1 MKKCPYCAEEIQ
13 DEAIVCK
20 HCGRV
25 LTSTAAIPQAP
36 IKPIKKKVPVWL
48 MVIVGILLLCV
59 CGLVFAIGNSGS
71 EKASPAQTESDNKAI
86 PTQTETAAPTNTP
99 IFWDSSR
106 EYPEPVPDLYQQL
119 LDNKNKMT
127 DIQFKEYLSS
137 IKGQRIHL
145 KATVMEV
152 LEDNRVY
159 FSATEGGLFDSV
171 YLSGLPRDILIA
183 LNKDQIVEFDA
194 TIKDFTEFIITVMN
208 VDDPVVYSIR

>member
-1 MKKCPYCAEEIQ
+1 
-13 DEAIVCK
+13 
-20 HCGRV
+20 
-25 LTSTAAIPQAP
+25 
-36 IKPIKKKVPVWL
+36 
-48 MVIVGILLLCV
+48 
-59 CGLVFAIGNSGS
+59 
-71 EKASPAQTESDNKAI
+71 
-86 PTQTETAAPTNTP
+86 
-99 IFWDSSR
+99 
-106 EYPEPVPDLYQQL
+106 
-119 LDNKNKMT
+119 MT

-145 KATVMEV
+145 KATVNEV
-152 LEDNRVY
+152 HEDNTVY